1 MIAKARWAGLLAA
14 TLLLLVGCGG
24 GGGGGGG
31 EADPEPSGDAGGSAE
46 QEGEGLVIEGEEIA
60 PADLYRAAQ
69 EEGQILLYTTYAPE
83 AMQAVSD
90 VFTEDTGIAVT
101 QERLVSPQMFE
112 RVMSELGADQLEAD
126 IIESNDIALMEQQAE
141 AGVFQAHRV
150 PNHDEL
156 PEELVRDDELFY
168 IANRPLFGIAY
179 NTELVSE
186 DEAPQD
192 WPDLLEPQWQGRLGV
207 VPIATGIGW
216 TTQLMLH
223 ENYGEEYWE
232 GLAAQQ
238 PRIYDSIVP
247 AAEEMIRGE
256 VPVTINHVGTVLLK
270 KSQGAP
276 VEMVFPEGGIA
287 APPHFAG
294 VGATA
299 AHPSAAQVYLNWRL
313 SLRGGQ
319 VFADLNGDYGADPGI
334 TAPTIADTV
343 IPQPD
348 EIEIFTPT
356 LEDWT
361 TRKEELA
368 PVWSEIFN
376 IAE

>member
-1 MIAKARWAGLLAA
+1 MMVVKARWAALLAA
-14 TLLLLVGCGG
+14 ALLLLVGCGG
-24 GGGGGGG
+24 GGGQAGS
-31 EADPEPSGDAGGSAE
+31 EPAGDAGGGAGGGE
-46 QEGEGLVIEGEEIA
+46 QESEGLVIDGEEIA
-60 PADLYRAAQ
+60 PADLYAAAQ
-69 EEGQILLYTTYAPE
+69 EEGQLLLYTTYAPE

-112 RVMSELGADQLEAD
+112 RVMSELGAGQLEAD

-156 PEELVRDDELFY
+156 PEELVREDELFY

-179 NTELVSE
+179 NTEVVSA

-192 WPDLLEPQWQGRLGV
+192 WPDLLDPQWQGRLGV

-223 ENYGEEYWE
+223 ENYGQEYWE

-238 PRIYDSIVP
+238 PRLYDSIVP

-256 VPVTINHVGTVLLK
+256 IPVTINHVGTVLLK
-270 KSQGAP
+270 KQQGAP
-276 VEMVFPEGGIA
+276 VEMIFPEGGVA

-299 AHPSAAQVYLNWRL
+299 AHPDAAQVYLNWRL
-313 SLRGGQ
+313 SERGGQ
-319 VFADLNGDYGADPGI
+319 VFADLNGDYGADPDV
-334 TAPTIADTV
+334 TAPTIAGTAV
-343 IPQPD
+343 PQPD

-356 LEDWT
+356 LDDWT

-368 PVWSEIFN
+368 PVWSQIFGV
-376 IAE
+376 AE